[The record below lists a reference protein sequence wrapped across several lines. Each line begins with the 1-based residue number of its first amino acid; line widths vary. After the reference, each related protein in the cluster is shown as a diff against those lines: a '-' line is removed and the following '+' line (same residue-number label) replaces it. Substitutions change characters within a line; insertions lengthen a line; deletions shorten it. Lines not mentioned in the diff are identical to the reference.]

1 MADENT
7 LYQALIVE
15 ETKVSETNMHGIET
29 TLITQPLNAFPQEI
43 QKVLP
48 SPGVPINNKFPPGSY
63 PNPDDYQ
70 KVVRS
75 TARLL
80 LKYRKISQL
89 VAKSWLPA
97 TVNPLYPFI
106 KKLILTS
113 DVIPEKFQ
121 TNLPEYHMSQPKE
134 HYINCSDKERF
145 FMLASGENKAD
156 LYSTIIQPFQWNWHL
171 IRLSLMLAGQ
181 AFLKDGNTYTPIS
194 EPILSTYEIGVFA
207 AITKVSWSEYI
218 AVFDEVAEP
227 GLNQL
232 PPYYK
237 VKFPYPPKP
246 SEDLLPQSY
255 IKDWAEAAEYVKDGE
270 KLPFYPTQDSDGNFQ
285 SDLVQ
290 NVLPPYPYIPSTST
304 A

>member
-1 MADENT
+1 MTHENI

-15 ETKVSETNMHGIET
+15 ETEVTETNMHGIKT
-29 TLITQPLNAFPQEI
+29 TLLTKTKEGLPSEIQSAFPSDG
-43 QKVLP
+43 VLLDP
-48 SPGVPINNKFPPGSY
+48 NFPPSDKGGGH
-63 PNPDDYQ
+63 NI
-70 KVVRS
+70 VRA
-75 TARLL
+75 TAKLL

-106 KKLILTS
+106 KKLILTA
-113 DVIPEKFQ
+113 DVIPDLFE
-121 TNLPEYHMSQPKE
+121 TDLPEYHINTSKE
-134 HYINCSDKERF
+134 HYINCSDKERL
-145 FMLASGENKAD
+145 FMLASGESQNQTD

-171 IRLSLMLAGQ
+171 MRLSLMLAGQ

-194 EPILSTYEIGVFA
+194 EPILSTYEICVFA

-246 SEDLLPQSY
+246 AEDLLPQSY
-255 IKDWAEAAEYVKDGE
+255 IQDWAEATEYVKDGE
-270 KLPFYPTQDSDGNFQ
+270 KLPFYPAQDSDDNFQ